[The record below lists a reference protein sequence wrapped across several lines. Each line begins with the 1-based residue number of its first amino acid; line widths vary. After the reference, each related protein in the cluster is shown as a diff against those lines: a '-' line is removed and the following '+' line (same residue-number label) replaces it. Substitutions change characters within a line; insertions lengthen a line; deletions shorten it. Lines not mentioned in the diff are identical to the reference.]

1 MSTRA
6 PEVLWTPRLVLR
18 RPRADDAQA
27 MFETY
32 ASDPAVTRF
41 MVWTTHES
49 VERAH
54 TFLRRCDAVWN
65 DGSAFP
71 WIITLDGTLIGTI
84 EVRLDGHRAEIGYAL
99 ARAHWGRGFTT
110 EAAHTVVEWALTLPS
125 IARVW
130 AYHDVENV
138 ASGRVLEKTGM
149 AREGLL
155 RAWFV
160 PSGFGVP
167 RDCWIYGRVKKISAD
182 PQERPATFAAAV
194 AAPPASDAPSPE
206 SARRLETERLV
217 LRPTRVDDADAVFG
231 GYAQDPE
238 VSRYTSWSPH
248 GRIEDT
254 RGFLQHCEE
263 GWTRRTV
270 YNWAIVCRHDGR
282 LIGTTDIRFEGHRA
296 EIGYVLERNAWGHGY
311 ATEAARA
318 VVSWGLAQPTLHR
331 VWAVCDVEN
340 EASARVLEKAGM
352 KREGCLRS
360 WARMPAFPGARD
372 VWCYASVR
380 GVRAA

>member
-1 MSTRA
+1 MSARA

-18 RPRADDAQA
+18 RPCADDAQP

-41 MVWTTHES
+41 LVWTTHEN

-54 TFLRRCDAVWN
+54 AFLRRCDAVWN

-71 WIITLDGTLIGTI
+71 WIITLDGVLIGTI

-99 ARAHWGRGFTT
+99 ARRHWGRGFTT
-110 EAAHTVVEWALTLPS
+110 EAARAVVDWALTLPW

-138 ASGRVLEKTGM
+138 ASGRILENTGM

-167 RDCWIYGRVKKISAD
+167 RDCWVYGRVKKIGAD
-182 PQERPATFAAAV
+182 PMDRPAATFAASV
-194 AAPPASDAPSPE
+194 AATPRPDAPGPD
-206 SARRLETERLV
+206 SALRLETQRLV
-217 LRPTRVDDADAVFG
+217 LRPVRVDDAAAVFSG
-231 GYAQDPE
+231 WAQDPA
-238 VSRYTSWSPH
+238 VSQYTSWSPH
-248 GRIEDT
+248 GRVEDT
-254 RGFLQHCEE
+254 RGFLRHGED
-263 GWTRRTV
+263 GWTRGTV
-270 YNWAIVCRHDGR
+270 YSWAIVRRDDGR

-296 EIGYVLERNAWGHGY
+296 EIGYVLERRAWGDGY

-318 VVSWGLAQPTLHR
+318 VVDWGLAQPTLHR

-340 EASARVLEKAGM
+340 AASARVLDKVGM
-352 KREGCLRS
+352 TREACLRS
-360 WARMPAFPGARD
+360 WARMPAFTGPRD
-372 VWCYASVR
+372 VWCYAKVK
-380 GVRAA
+380 AA